1 MGKDT
6 SDIRAEIAEA
16 RADLGDTVDALA
28 YKSDVKARVSDAV
41 DERVGAVKQRV
52 ADTIETV
59 KGNISGAVSSG
70 SERAG
75 ALQDQAATTF
85 GNPLGLVGGAFAL
98 AFLAGL
104 FVPVTD
110 IERRRVGPL
119 RDAMMDKAQDAA
131 HDAIEQGKQMVSEA
145 AASAMAK

>member
-6 SDIRAEIAEA
+6 SDIRAEIADA

-28 YKSDVKARVSDAV
+28 YKSDVKARVTDAV

-59 KGNISGAVSSG
+59 KGSISGAVSEG
-70 SERAG
+70 VERADVMQ
-75 ALQDQAATTF
+75 AQAASTF
-85 GNPLGLVGGAFAL
+85 GSPLGLVGGAFAL

-104 FVPVTD
+104 LIPVSD
-110 IERRRVGPL
+110 MERRRVGPL
-119 RDAMMDKAQDAA
+119 RDAVVDRAQDAA
-131 HDAIEQGKQMVSEA
+131 HDAIARGKRMVTEA